1 MPDQTPFEARLTEAF
16 ARYAVA
22 APVVVD
28 ARALTRSLAAA
39 HAARPSLGDRW
50 AAAFGVRRMA
60 PVLLLLLLA
69 LATAVAGA
77 LALRLLDRPAR
88 VFGAFEPIRGWAPEM
103 TYDAAVALAD
113 GRLLVVEGSEGRAW
127 LYDPSDGQSKPV
139 GPLEPPRHG
148 TRLVALPD
156 GRALVIGGR
165 VDGTVSADDVDLRTV
180 VVFDSAAG
188 SFREAGS
195 TVDARAFPA
204 AALLRD
210 GRVLLVGGDRFEGV
224 SDANQLLKIDPSDPT
239 RQTAVSVGAYPRF
252 LTVGGD
258 AVWVMNQHDGSISR
272 VSAAGTVLGTTRIA
286 DRIEGGDIA
295 FGGGSVWVQPGGQL
309 LVQLDPSSG
318 EVVAE
323 YGPRSGSGGVA
334 ADDAAV
340 WVTAHDVDAV
350 WRLPLR

>member
-1 MPDQTPFEARLTEAF
+1 MRRLTSASAIVAMLLVTGCSNGSAGTGSGSPGPTVTAAPSAISVTASPSPAEPTGSTGPQSIEAAG
-16 ARYAVA
+16 ARRISISPAADWLMIVDGNVWTAAGGGIAQLDPVTGQTRAFTELLGICLGFDAGYGSLWAGGCDDPAIWRIEPATGEVLATIDVPVTGIEEEGSVA
-22 APVVVD
+22 AGEGGVWVISTEHQLVKIDPTSNTV
-28 ARALTRSLAAA
+28 AGTWNLPAGAAA
-39 HAARPSLGDRW
+39 VRAGLGSLW
-50 AAAFGVRRMA
+50 V
-60 PVLLLLLLA
+60 
-69 LATAVAGA
+69 T
-77 LALRLLDRPAR
+77 
-88 VFGAFEPIRGWAPEM
+88 
-103 TYDAAVALAD
+103 
-113 GRLLVVEGSEGRAW
+113 
-127 LYDPSDGQSKPV
+127 
-139 GPLEPPRHG
+139 
-148 TRLVALPD
+148 
-156 GRALVIGGR
+156 
-165 VDGTVSADDVDLRTV
+165 
-180 VVFDSAAG
+180 
-188 SFREAGS
+188 
-195 TVDARAFPA
+195 
-204 AALLRD
+204 
-210 GRVLLVGGDRFEGV
+210 V